1 MSVMQNVF
9 ATCRFSVQL
18 YSLIQIHIFYIYIKF
33 IYIYIYIYIKFRQFD
48 LMKNIRWIANQAR
61 ALAVTEANY
70 EVIWT
75 QSHM

>member
-1 MSVMQNVF
+1 
-9 ATCRFSVQL
+9 
-18 YSLIQIHIFYIYIKF
+18 
-33 IYIYIYIYIKFRQFD
+33 
-48 LMKNIRWIANQAR
+48 MKNIRWIANQAR